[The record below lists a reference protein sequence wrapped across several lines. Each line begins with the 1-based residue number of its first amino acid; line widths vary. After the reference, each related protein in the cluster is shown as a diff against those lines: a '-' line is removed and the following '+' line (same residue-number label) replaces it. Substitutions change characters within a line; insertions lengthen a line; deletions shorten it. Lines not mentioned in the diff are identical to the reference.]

1 MHYLTYPDLDSMKTP
16 GGILAV
22 LCSVAAVTA
31 KPGVDQQIAQLESS
45 NSKLLQYPTQFTQ
58 SIMPKAI
65 HSHNDCEHAR
75 RPSAPCLTFILFAC
89 DDRLEGRAPPD
100 CAQLW
105 GRERRGGRLPHQ
117 RDALRESLSGAAV
130 NLRRSSDV

>member
-1 MHYLTYPDLDSMKTP
+1 MCPATAREKLTNVRPKRRGGAVPTAVFARYKNDEGRGRRGGLPNLPRHLDSMRTP

-22 LCSVAAVTA
+22 LYSVVAVNA

-65 HSHNDCEHAR
+65 HSHNDCERDHR
-75 RPSAPCLTFILFAC
+75 YGLWRS
-89 DDRLEGRAPPD
+89 RLIRFPF
-100 CAQLW
+100 
-105 GRERRGGRLPHQ
+105 RVR
-117 RDALRESLSGAAV
+117 
-130 NLRRSSDV
+130 